1 MRKLIN
7 WLKGISA
14 NPFIQKFYLI
24 AFIAFCIYLV
34 IPKWHISQYR
44 GEATVV
50 NRFTGEIQGEN
61 LRERIS
67 ELKNYSDV
75 LERTISKTAKEQNRL
90 KARVNELTSFIEN
103 EMPPTIGHQNCPSLD
118 KEK

>member
-24 AFIAFCIYLV
+24 AFIAFCIYLIV
-34 IPKWHISQYR
+34 PKYQISR
-44 GEATVV
+44 EGRETVAI
-50 NRFTGEIQGEN
+50 NKFTGEVQGEN

-75 LERTISKTAKEQNRL
+75 LERTISKTTKEQNRL